1 MCEAPYDPNYVVD
14 KFYYDVESTGALA
27 PEDMVKMSL
36 QILSKK
42 LRKLSVSLNQEVQ
55 IKQGGGAPGMGMG
68 MGMGMGP
75 MGGYE

>member
-1 MCEAPYDPNYVVD
+1 
-14 KFYYDVESTGALA
+14 
-27 PEDMVKMSL
+27 MSL